1 MSAIDPGALRKAFG
15 SFPTG
20 VTVVTTRDSDGR
32 PVGFTA
38 NSFASVSLD
47 PPLLLVCPG
56 RSMSSFSVFESCGRF
71 AVNVLAEGQ
80 EDVSNTFAGYR
91 GDRFARVNW
100 FAHATGCPLIKE
112 TAAHFC
118 CRTRRVV
125 PAGDHVVLVG
135 EIDSFGAT
143 GARGLGYASGH
154 YFSLGLEREA
164 AAPPRPGRRAVAGAI
179 VEHEG
184 RVLLEGTPAGERPPQ
199 VALNERARVRSVLT
213 DHFARA
219 GLAVTLGKAY
229 SVFDDGESDTHFIY
243 FLAEAAD
250 DSTGGLGRYVPIDDS
265 VSASCV
271 SRAHASMLRRFAFE
285 RATRSF
291 GLYVGDDALGD
302 IHHFNE

>member
-1 MSAIDPGALRKAFG
+1 MSAIDPEALRTAFG
-15 SFPTG
+15 SFVTG
-20 VTVVTTRDSDGR
+20 VTVVTARDGDGR

-38 NSFASVSLD
+38 NSFSSVSLD

-56 RSMSSFSVFESCGRF
+56 RSMSSFRVFESCGRF
-71 AVNVLAEGQ
+71 AVNILAEGQ

-91 GDRFARVNW
+91 GDRFARVDW
-100 FAHATGCPLIKE
+100 FAHATGCPLIQGA
-112 TAAHFC
+112 AAHFC
-118 CRTRRVV
+118 CRTWKVI
-125 PAGDHVVLVG
+125 PAGDHVILVG
-135 EIDSFGAT
+135 EIDSFGAS

-164 AAPPRPGRRAVAGAI
+164 AAAPRPGRRAVAGAI
-179 VEHEG
+179 VEHDG
-184 RVLLEGTPAGERPPQ
+184 RILLEGTPLGARPPQ
-199 VALNERARVRSVLT
+199 VGLNERARVRSVLA

-219 GLAVTLGKAY
+219 GLDVSLGKAY
-229 SVFDDGESDTHFIY
+229 SVFDDGESDTHYIY

-250 DSTGGLGRYVPIDDS
+250 DSTGGLGQYVPIEDA
-265 VSASCV
+265 VSTPCI
-271 SRAHASMLRRFAFE
+271 SRAHSSMLGRFAFE